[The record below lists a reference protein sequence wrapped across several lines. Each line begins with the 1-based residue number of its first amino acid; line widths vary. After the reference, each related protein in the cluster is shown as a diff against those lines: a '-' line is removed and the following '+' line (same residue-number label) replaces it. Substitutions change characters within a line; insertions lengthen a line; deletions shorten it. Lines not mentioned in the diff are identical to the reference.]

1 VGVPT
6 WECLRGSATL
16 PLHRIGAGSRRST
29 TPRARSASRQRITRA
44 PHPSSASPAAAPAE
58 GSAVRTLHR
67 VLGNG
72 RGCVQSAPVCSLAS
86 RRRWMGMRDAWVELE
101 RNPLS
106 ADLLTSARAAALC
119 THRLHERQGE
129 GRGLL
134 RHEVQR
140 ARRPAQGLRGLL
152 GKARRGPEELL
163 VRALWS

>member
-1 VGVPT
+1 MGVPT
-6 WECLRGSATL
+6 WECHTATASDRCRFETFHYTACKERL
-16 PLHRIGAGSRRST
+16 QAADYTCPASSLGVAGGCSGGRIGGADAPSRSWQW
-29 TPRARSASRQRITRA
+29 PRMRAISAS
-44 PHPSSASPAAAPAE
+44 
-58 GSAVRTLHR
+58 
-67 VLGNG
+67 VL
-72 RGCVQSAPVCSLAS
+72 PSLAS

-101 RNPLS
+101 RNPPS